1 MANSPVTVLVYTQEV
16 EKHLKFDLTR
26 PPGKSMNFG
35 GFFKKKKKNQLFIEL
50 IKHAFLIY

>member
-35 GFFKKKKKNQLFIEL
+35 GFFFKKNQLFIEL

>member
-16 EKHLKFDLTR
+16 EKHLKFDLTS

-35 GFFKKKKKNQLFIEL
+35 FVFFLKNQLFIEL

>member
-35 GFFKKKKKNQLFIEL
+35 VFFFKKNQLFIEL

>member
-35 GFFKKKKKNQLFIEL
+35 FFFKKKNQLFIEL

>member
-26 PPGKSMNFG
+26 PPGKSMNFWG
-35 GFFKKKKKNQLFIEL
+35 VFKKKNQLFIEL
-50 IKHAFLIY
+50 IKHEFLIY